1 MPALDWVFLAVLAI
15 SVLIGLWRGFVYELL
30 SLVTWIAAFV
40 VAQWFAPYVAQW
52 LPMGDAQTAM
62 RFAVAFGLVFI
73 AAVFIGGLL
82 SALARRMIQ
91 AVGLRPAD
99 RLLGTAFGV
108 MRGVVI
114 VLAVAV
120 VFLLTPLRDTG
131 MWIESRGAPMAVAAL
146 KGLKP
151 SLPERFGRYLP
162 G

>member
-1 MPALDWVFLAVLAI
+1 MSALDWVFFAVLAM

-30 SLVTWIAAFV
+30 SLAAWIAAFV
-40 VAQWFAPYVAQW
+40 AAQWFAPDVARW
-52 LPMGDAQTAM
+52 LPMGDAQPSM
-62 RFAVAFGLVFI
+62 RHAVAFAVVFI
-73 AAVFIGGLL
+73 AGVFIGGMLA
-82 SALARRMIQ
+82 ALARRMIKV
-91 AVGLRPAD
+91 VGLRPAD

-108 MRGVVI
+108 LRGIVM

-120 VFLLTPLRDTG
+120 VFLLTPLHDTQ
-131 MWIESRGAPMAVAAL
+131 MWTESQGAPMAVAAL

>member
-40 VAQWFAPYVAQW
+40 VAQWLAPDVAQW
-52 LPMGDAQTAM
+52 LPMGDASQPM

-73 AAVFIGGLL
+73 AAVFAGGLL
-82 SALARRMIQ
+82 AALARRMIQ

-108 MRGVVI
+108 LRGVVI

-120 VFLLTPLRDTG
+120 VFLLTPLRDSEL
-131 MWIESRGAPMAVAAL
+131 WIESQGAPMVVAAL

-151 SLPERFGRYLP
+151 SLPERFGRHLP